1 MRDLAKNGADFNRK
15 FTKQVDEQHDGMSPL
30 ALACALQK
38 KDFVSV
44 STHTHSRDKAGK
56 KILDNKK
63 RFLSYK
69 LFILLV

>member
-1 MRDLAKNGADFNRK
+1 MRDLAKNGADFNRR

-44 STHTHSRDKAGK
+44 STYTDSHDKAGK
-56 KILDNKK
+56 TIVDYKK
-63 RFLSYK
+63 R
-69 LFILLV
+69 